1 MNLTKA
7 CFPLIEALKSSTAA
21 ARAFSSSAAASGFK
35 NFVIDF
41 WREATSRPPA
51 CLPRF
56 LPSWKKRIVGNP
68 LTPCSCDGYKIG
80 SYDEFFNYK
89 FRQLSSYKFFCNR
102 PFADRV
108 VSSAIKASD
117 SDLGLLRFSG
127 FS

>member
-68 LTPCSCDGYKIG
+68 LTPCSCDGYKIV
-80 SYDEFFNYK
+80 SYDEFFEMINFVNYLVIS
-89 FRQLSSYKFFCNR
+89 FSVTVPLQ
-102 PFADRV
+102 
-108 VSSAIKASD
+108 I
-117 SDLGLLRFSG
+117 GL
-127 FS
+127 